1 MEPLKDKKQG
11 PKKTIAYKIKDI
23 IEQKDNSYL
32 VFVSLRD
39 EKGVWTKSLKF
50 SSSQIIKLERVKE
63 AIEAEVRRDLKI
75 DNPIA
80 ELQPV
85 VGQEFIM
92 EL

>member
-1 MEPLKDKKQG
+1 MNPKR

-39 EKGVWTKSLKF
+39 EKGVWTKSFKF
-50 SSSQIIKLERVKE
+50 ASSNVIKLDRVKE
-63 AIEAEVRRDLKI
+63 AIEADVRKDLKI

-85 VGQEFIM
+85 VGQEFIL